1 MKHKFSLIIP
11 AYNVEKYIKKCL
23 DSVLNQTYNNYEI
36 IIINDGSTD
45 NTSKILESY
54 KSNKKIKIINQENKG
69 LSNARNTGVSNA
81 KGDYILFIDSDDFI
95 EKELLEILNKTI
107 KDEDLVRFQIKILDE
122 TNKIIK
128 EYKEETF
135 NNLNG
140 IEAFNKLSKYNL
152 VELAVCY
159 AYKKDTFLKNNYKF
173 EEKTYHE
180 DFGLIPYIIISSKKV
195 TSINYIGYNYL
206 QRKNSIMNNTDYEK
220 EIKKSNDV
228 LKHYKNL
235 IKWSQ
240 KIDGDLTIYKSFIAN
255 SVILKSLNLKEKDYK
270 NYIKKLKEYKVY
282 DNLLTNNK
290 ENKIKKILI
299 KISPKL
305 YYKIIR
311 GLK

>member
-11 AYNVEKYIKKCL
+11 SYNVEKYIKKCL
-23 DSVLNQTYNNYEI
+23 DSVLNQTYTNYEI

-69 LSNARNTGVSNA
+69 LSSARNLGVSNA

-107 KDEDLVRFQIKILDE
+107 RDEDLIRFQIRSLDE

-206 QRKNSIMNNTDYEK
+206 QRKNSIMNNTEYEK

-240 KIDGDLTIYKSFIAN
+240 NIEGDLTIYKSFIAN

>member
-23 DSVLNQTYNNYEI
+23 DSVLNQTYNDYEI

-45 NTSKILESY
+45 NTSKLLESY

-107 KDEDLVRFQIKILDE
+107 KDEDLVRFQIRILDE

-240 KIDGDLTIYKSFIAN
+240 NIEGDLTIYKSFIAN

>member
-107 KDEDLVRFQIKILDE
+107 KDEDLVRFQIRILDE

-240 KIDGDLTIYKSFIAN
+240 NIKGDLTIYKSFIAN

-282 DNLLTNNK
+282 DDLLTNNK

>member
-23 DSVLNQTYNNYEI
+23 DSVLNQTYTNYEI

-69 LSNARNTGVSNA
+69 LSRARNLGVSNA

-107 KDEDLVRFQIKILDE
+107 KDEDLIRFQIRTLDE

-180 DFGLIPYIIISSKKV
+180 DFGLIPYIIVSSKKV

-206 QRKNSIMNNTDYEK
+206 QRKNSIMNNTEYEK

-240 KIDGDLTIYKSFIAN
+240 NIEGDLTIYKSFIAN

-270 NYIKKLKEYKVY
+270 KYIKKLKEYKVY

-299 KISPKL
+299 EISPKL

>member
-36 IIINDGSTD
+36 IIVNDGSTD

-107 KDEDLVRFQIKILDE
+107 KDEDLIRFQIRILDE

-206 QRKNSIMNNTDYEK
+206 QRKNSIMNNTDYEN

-240 KIDGDLTIYKSFIAN
+240 NIEGDLTIYKSFIAN

>member
-11 AYNVEKYIKKCL
+11 TYNVEKYIKKCL
-23 DSVLNQTYNNYEI
+23 DSVLNQTYTNYEI

-69 LSNARNTGVSNA
+69 LSSARNLGVSNA

-107 KDEDLVRFQIKILDE
+107 KDEDLIRFQIRTLDE

-140 IEAFNKLSKYNL
+140 IEAFNKLSKYSL

-180 DFGLIPYIIISSKKV
+180 DFGLIPYIIVSSKKV

-240 KIDGDLTIYKSFIAN
+240 NIEGDLTIYKSFIAN

-270 NYIKKLKEYKVY
+270 NYISKLKEYKVY

>member
-69 LSNARNTGVSNA
+69 LSSARNTGVSNA

-95 EKELLEILNKTI
+95 EKELLETLNKTI
-107 KDEDLVRFQIKILDE
+107 KDEDLIRFQIRTLDE

-159 AYKKDTFLKNNYKF
+159 AYKKETFLKNNYRF

-206 QRKNSIMNNTDYEK
+206 QRKNSIMNNTEYEK

-240 KIDGDLTIYKSFIAN
+240 NIEGDLTIYKSFIAN

-270 NYIKKLKEYKVY
+270 NYIKNLKEYKVY
-282 DNLLTNNK
+282 DNLLTNNLK
-290 ENKIKKILI
+290 NKIKKILI

-305 YYKIIR
+305 YYKLIR

>member
-54 KSNKKIKIINQENKG
+54 KSDKKIKIINQENKG

-107 KDEDLVRFQIKILDE
+107 KDEDLVRFQIRILDE

-240 KIDGDLTIYKSFIAN
+240 NIEGDLTIYKSFIAN

-282 DNLLTNNK
+282 DDLLTNNK

>member
-107 KDEDLVRFQIKILDE
+107 KDEDLVRFQIRILDE

-173 EEKTYHE
+173 
-180 DFGLIPYIIISSKKV
+180 
-195 TSINYIGYNYL
+195 
-206 QRKNSIMNNTDYEK
+206 
-220 EIKKSNDV
+220 
-228 LKHYKNL
+228 
-235 IKWSQ
+235 
-240 KIDGDLTIYKSFIAN
+240 
-255 SVILKSLNLKEKDYK
+255 
-270 NYIKKLKEYKVY
+270 
-282 DNLLTNNK
+282 
-290 ENKIKKILI
+290 
-299 KISPKL
+299 
-305 YYKIIR
+305 
-311 GLK
+311 

>member
-54 KSNKKIKIINQENKG
+54 KSNKKIKLINQENKG
-69 LSNARNTGVSNA
+69 LSSARNTGVSNA

-95 EKELLEILNKTI
+95 EKELLETLNKTI
-107 KDEDLVRFQIKILDE
+107 KDEDLIRFQIRTLDE

-159 AYKKDTFLKNNYKF
+159 AYKKETFLKNNYRF

-240 KIDGDLTIYKSFIAN
+240 NIEGDLTIYKSFIAN

>member
-107 KDEDLVRFQIKILDE
+107 KDEDLVRFQIRILDE

-159 AYKKDTFLKNNYKF
+159 VYKKDTFLKNNYKF

-240 KIDGDLTIYKSFIAN
+240 NIEGDLTIYKSFIAN

>member
-107 KDEDLVRFQIKILDE
+107 KDEDLVRFQIRILDE

-240 KIDGDLTIYKSFIAN
+240 NIEGDLTIYKSFIAN

>member
-107 KDEDLVRFQIKILDE
+107 KDEDLIRFQIRILDE

-235 IKWSQ
+235 IKWAQ
-240 KIDGDLTIYKSFIAN
+240 NIKGDLTIYKSFIAN

-282 DNLLTNNK
+282 DDLLTNNK

>member
-23 DSVLNQTYNNYEI
+23 DSVLDQTYNNYEI

-107 KDEDLVRFQIKILDE
+107 KDEDLIRFQIRILDE

-240 KIDGDLTIYKSFIAN
+240 NIEGDLTIYKSFIAN

-290 ENKIKKILI
+290 ANKIKKILI

>member
-206 QRKNSIMNNTDYEK
+206 KRKNSIMNNTDYEK

-240 KIDGDLTIYKSFIAN
+240 NIEGDLTIYKSFIAN

>member
-107 KDEDLVRFQIKILDE
+107 KDEDLIRFQIRILDE

-240 KIDGDLTIYKSFIAN
+240 NIEGDLKIYKSFIAN

-282 DNLLTNNK
+282 DDLLTNNK

>member
-107 KDEDLVRFQIKILDE
+107 KDEDLVRFQIRILDE

-240 KIDGDLTIYKSFIAN
+240 NIEGDLTIYKSFIAN

-299 KISPKL
+299 RISPKL

>member
-54 KSNKKIKIINQENKG
+54 KSNKNIKIINQENKG

-240 KIDGDLTIYKSFIAN
+240 NIEGDLTIYKSFIAN

>member
-95 EKELLEILNKTI
+95 EKELLETLNKTI
-107 KDEDLVRFQIKILDE
+107 KDEDLIRFQIRTLDE

-206 QRKNSIMNNTDYEK
+206 QRKNSIMNNTDYET

-240 KIDGDLTIYKSFIAN
+240 NIEGDLTIYKSFIAN

-305 YYKIIR
+305 YYKLIR

>member
-45 NTSKILESY
+45 NTYKILESY

-107 KDEDLVRFQIKILDE
+107 KDEDLVRFQIRILDE

-206 QRKNSIMNNTDYEK
+206 QRKNSIMNNTDYET

-240 KIDGDLTIYKSFIAN
+240 NIEGDLTIYKSFIAN

>member
-23 DSVLNQTYNNYEI
+23 DSVLNQTYNDYEI

-107 KDEDLVRFQIKILDE
+107 KDEDLVRFQIRILDE

-240 KIDGDLTIYKSFIAN
+240 NIKGDLTIYKSFIAN

-282 DNLLTNNK
+282 DDLLTNNK

>member
-69 LSNARNTGVSNA
+69 LSSARNTGVSNA

-95 EKELLEILNKTI
+95 EKELLETLNKTI
-107 KDEDLVRFQIKILDE
+107 KDEDLIRFQIRTLDE

-159 AYKKDTFLKNNYKF
+159 AYKKETFLKSNYRF

-240 KIDGDLTIYKSFIAN
+240 NIEGDLTIYKSFIAN

-282 DNLLTNNK
+282 DNLLTHNLK
-290 ENKIKKILI
+290 NKIKKILI

-305 YYKIIR
+305 YYKLIR

>member
-107 KDEDLVRFQIKILDE
+107 KDEDLVRFQIRILYE

-240 KIDGDLTIYKSFIAN
+240 NIEGDLTIYKSFIAN

-299 KISPKL
+299 RISPKL

>member
-107 KDEDLVRFQIKILDE
+107 NDEDLVRFQIRILDE

-240 KIDGDLTIYKSFIAN
+240 NIKGDLTIYKSFIAN

-282 DNLLTNNK
+282 DDLLTNNK

>member
-1 MKHKFSLIIP
+1 MVKVSIIVP
-11 AYNVEKYIKKCL
+11 FYNVEKYIKKCL

-54 KSNKKIKIINQENKG
+54 KSDKKIKIINQENKG

-107 KDEDLVRFQIKILDE
+107 KDEDLVRFQIRILDE

-240 KIDGDLTIYKSFIAN
+240 NIEGDLTIYKSFIAN

-282 DNLLTNNK
+282 DDLLTNNK

>member
-1 MKHKFSLIIP
+1 MSLDNCHSILKHKIDTLHSFLQGI
-11 AYNVEKYIKKCL
+11 
-23 DSVLNQTYNNYEI
+23 TYK
-36 IIINDGSTD
+36 DVRLT
-45 NTSKILESY
+45 
-54 KSNKKIKIINQENKG
+54 G
-69 LSNARNTGVSNA
+69 LSSEVSELA
-81 KGDYILFIDSDDFI
+81 KSVSLQKYM
-95 EKELLEILNKTI
+95 T
-107 KDEDLVRFQIKILDE
+107 
-122 TNKIIK
+122 
-128 EYKEETF
+128 YKKFNNEETF

-240 KIDGDLTIYKSFIAN
+240 NIEGDLTIYKSFIAN

-299 KISPKL
+299 RISPKL

>member
-107 KDEDLVRFQIKILDE
+107 KDEDLVRFQIRKLDE

-240 KIDGDLTIYKSFIAN
+240 NIEGDLTIYKSFIAN

>member
-23 DSVLNQTYNNYEI
+23 DSVLNQTYNDYEI

-45 NTSKILESY
+45 NTSKLLESY
-54 KSNKKIKIINQENKG
+54 KSSKKIKIINQENKG

-107 KDEDLVRFQIKILDE
+107 KDEDLIRFQIRILDE

-235 IKWSQ
+235 IKWAQ
-240 KIDGDLTIYKSFIAN
+240 NIKGDLTIYKSFIAN

-282 DNLLTNNK
+282 DDLLTNNK

>member
-206 QRKNSIMNNTDYEK
+206 QRKNSIMNNTDYKK

-240 KIDGDLTIYKSFIAN
+240 NIKGDLTIYKSFIAN

>member
-54 KSNKKIKIINQENKG
+54 KSNKKIKIINKENKG

-206 QRKNSIMNNTDYEK
+206 QRKNSIMNNTDYET

-240 KIDGDLTIYKSFIAN
+240 NIEGDLTIYKSFIAN

>member
-206 QRKNSIMNNTDYEK
+206 QRKNSIMNNTDYET

-240 KIDGDLTIYKSFIAN
+240 NIEGDLTIYKSFIAN

>member
-23 DSVLNQTYNNYEI
+23 DSVLNQTYNDYEI

-45 NTSKILESY
+45 NTSKLLESY

-107 KDEDLVRFQIKILDE
+107 KDEDLVRFHIRILDE

-240 KIDGDLTIYKSFIAN
+240 NIEGDLTIYKSFIAN

>member
-36 IIINDGSTD
+36 IIVNDGSTD

-107 KDEDLVRFQIKILDE
+107 KDEDLIRFQIRILDE

-240 KIDGDLTIYKSFIAN
+240 NIEGDLTIYKSFIAN

-270 NYIKKLKEYKVY
+270 KYIKKLKEYKVY
-282 DNLLTNNK
+282 DNLLTYNLK
-290 ENKIKKILI
+290 NKIKKILI

>member
-107 KDEDLVRFQIKILDE
+107 KDEDLVRFQIRILDE

-159 AYKKDTFLKNNYKF
+159 VYKKDTFLKNNYKF

-240 KIDGDLTIYKSFIAN
+240 NIEGDLTIYKSFIAN

-299 KISPKL
+299 RISPKL

>member
-107 KDEDLVRFQIKILDE
+107 KDEDLIRFQIRILDE

-206 QRKNSIMNNTDYEK
+206 QRKNSIMNNTDYEN

-240 KIDGDLTIYKSFIAN
+240 NIEGDLTIYKSFIAN

>member
-107 KDEDLVRFQIKILDE
+107 NDEDLVRFQIRILDE

-240 KIDGDLTIYKSFIAN
+240 NIEGDLTIYKSFIAN

>member
-23 DSVLNQTYNNYEI
+23 DSVLNQTYTNYEI

-69 LSNARNTGVSNA
+69 LSSARNTGVSNA

-95 EKELLEILNKTI
+95 EKELLETLNKTI
-107 KDEDLVRFQIKILDE
+107 KDEDLIRFQIRTLDE

-159 AYKKDTFLKNNYKF
+159 AYKKETFLKNNYRF

-240 KIDGDLTIYKSFIAN
+240 NIEGDLTIYKSFIAN

>member
-107 KDEDLVRFQIKILDE
+107 NDEDLVRFQIRILDE

-240 KIDGDLTIYKSFIAN
+240 NIEGDLTIYKSFIAN

-282 DNLLTNNK
+282 DDLLTNNK

>member
-36 IIINDGSTD
+36 IIVNDGSTD

-107 KDEDLVRFQIKILDE
+107 KDEDLIRFQIRILDE

-240 KIDGDLTIYKSFIAN
+240 NIEGDLTIYKSFIAN

-282 DNLLTNNK
+282 DNLLTYNLK
-290 ENKIKKILI
+290 NKIKKILI

>member
-69 LSNARNTGVSNA
+69 LSSARNMGVSNA

-95 EKELLEILNKTI
+95 EKELLETLNKTI
-107 KDEDLVRFQIKILDE
+107 KDEDLIRFQIRTLDE

-159 AYKKDTFLKNNYKF
+159 AYKKETFLKNNYRF

-206 QRKNSIMNNTDYEK
+206 QRKNSIMNNTEYEK

-240 KIDGDLTIYKSFIAN
+240 NIEGDLTIYKSFIAN

-282 DNLLTNNK
+282 DNILTNNLK
-290 ENKIKKILI
+290 NKIKKILI

-305 YYKIIR
+305 YYKLIR